1 MPPASRHPE
10 IAAPRIAPLAVLPVF
25 MRLEGKRALVVGHG
39 AAAAWKAEL
48 LAAAGAATFLAT
60 LDDAPLAPEL
70 VVLVAAGRVGLLG
83 VYQPA
88 QLSGMAIAVFDAET
102 DAQAA
107 QFRDAAIA
115 AGVPHNVI
123 DRPEFCSFQFG
134 SIVNR
139 SPVVVG
145 ISTDGAAPIL
155 GQAVRRRIEFA
166 LPPTLAGWAVLAA
179 RMRRTV
185 LERLRPGAERRR
197 FWERFSDLAFTL
209 AATSGERDV
218 SDLIYAAREVHAAQ
232 ALGRVTLVGAGPGDP
247 DLLTVK
253 AVRALQAADIILF
266 DDLVSEGV
274 LELARREARR
284 MLVGKRG
291 GRASCSQD
299 DINAMALKLARQG
312 KNVVRLKSGDPM
324 VFGRA
329 GEEIEALRAEGIT
342 VEVIPGITAASALA
356 SSLGASLTHRDH
368 AQSVRFVTG
377 HGRDG
382 DMPDL
387 DWRGLADPA
396 TTLAVYM
403 GGRTASEFARRLLA
417 QGRAGATPVVLAES
431 VSRPEQAIRHTTLAS
446 LAVGPSGRADGP
458 VLLGIGEAFRP
469 AAEAAA
475 DLPDSLAPFSLAPED
490 QQHV

>member
-1 MPPASRHPE
+1 MPLASRQPR

-25 MRLEGKRALVVGHG
+25 LRLEGKRALVVGHS

-48 LAAAGAATFLAT
+48 LAATGATTCLACVS
-60 LDDAPLAPEL
+60 DAPLAPEL
-70 VVLVAAGRVGLLG
+70 AALVEAGRISWLG
-83 VYQPA
+83 AYEPQ
-88 QLSGMAIAVFDAET
+88 QLRGMAVAVFDAET
-102 DAQAA
+102 DEQAA
-107 QFRDAAIA
+107 QFRDQALG
-115 AGVPHNVI
+115 AGIPHNVI
-123 DRPEFCSFQFG
+123 DRPDFCSFQFG
-134 SIVNR
+134 GIVNR
-139 SPVVVG
+139 SPVVIG
-145 ISTDGAAPIL
+145 ISTSGAAPIL

-166 LPPTLAGWAVLAA
+166 LPPTLAGWATLATK
-179 RMRRTV
+179 MRRSV
-185 LERLRPGAERRR
+185 LDRLQPGAERRR
-197 FWERFSDLAFTL
+197 FWERFSGLALGQTAQGEAEDLAEQL
-209 AATSGERDV
+209 IDKARHEDV
-218 SDLIYAAREVHAAQ
+218 GQTV
-232 ALGRVTLVGAGPGDP
+232 GRVTLVGAGPGAP

-253 AVRALQAADIILF
+253 AVRALQAADVILF
-266 DDLVSEGV
+266 DDLVSDGV

-329 GEEIEALRAEGIT
+329 GEEIEALRAEGIA

-368 AQSVRFVTG
+368 AHSVRFVTG

-382 DMPDL
+382 EMPDL
-387 DWRGLADPA
+387 DWRGLADPE

-403 GGRTASEFARRLLA
+403 GGRTAPEFARRLLA
-417 QGRAGATPVVLAES
+417 QGRADATPVVLAHS

-446 LAVGPSGRADGP
+446 LATEISSRSDGP
-458 VLLGIGEAFRP
+458 VLVGIGEAFRP
-469 AAEAAA
+469 APHAEINH
-475 DLPDSLAPFSLAPED
+475 PDTVQALLFGT
-490 QQHV
+490 

>member
-10 IAAPRIAPLAVLPVF
+10 FAAPRIATLAILPVF
-25 MRLEGKRALVVGHG
+25 LRLEGKRALVVGDS

-48 LAAAGAATFLAT
+48 LAAAGATTCLAT
-60 LDDAPLAPEL
+60 SGDGPLAPEL
-70 VVLVAAGRVGLLG
+70 QALLEEGRVTLLG
-83 VYQPA
+83 GYRPG
-88 QLSGMAIAVFDAET
+88 QLRGMAIAVFEAAT
-102 DAQAA
+102 DEQAV
-107 QFRDAAIA
+107 QFRDEATA
-115 AGVPHNVI
+115 AGVPCNVI

-166 LPPTLAGWAVLAA
+166 LPPTLAGWATLAA

-185 LERLRPGAERRR
+185 LQRLQLGVERRR
-197 FWERFSDLAFTL
+197 FWERLSD
-209 AATSGERDV
+209 
-218 SDLIYAAREVHAAQ
+218 Q
-232 ALGRVTLVGAGPGDP
+232 ALAPNAPSADTSELTETWIDAAGRADTSPAVGRVTLVGAGPGDP

-299 DINAMALKLARQG
+299 EINAMALKLARQG

-329 GEEIEALRAEGIT
+329 GEEIEALRAEGIA
-342 VEVIPGITAASALA
+342 VEVIPGITAAAALA
-356 SSLGASLTHRDH
+356 ASLGASLTHRDH
-368 AQSVRFVTG
+368 AHSVRFVTG
-377 HGRDG
+377 HSRDG
-382 DMPDL
+382 GMPDL
-387 DWRGLADPA
+387 DWCSLADPE

-403 GGRTASEFARRLLA
+403 GGRTAPEFARRLLA
-417 QGRAGATPVVLAES
+417 QGSAETTPVVLAES
-431 VSRPEQAIRHTTLAS
+431 VSRPEQAIRHTTLAA
-446 LAVGPSGRADGP
+446 LAGEPSSRADGP
-458 VLLGIGEAFRP
+458 VLLGIGEVFRLP
-469 AAEAAA
+469 ARAAA
-475 DLPDSLAPFSLAPED
+475 DLPDTVQTVLFGT
-490 QQHV
+490 

>member
-1 MPPASRHPE
+1 MPSASRHPE
-10 IAAPRIAPLAVLPVF
+10 LAAPRIAPLAILPVF
-25 MRLEGKRALVVGHG
+25 MRLEGKRALVVGHS

-48 LAAAGAATFLAT
+48 LAATGAETFLAT

-70 VVLVAAGRVGLLG
+70 AALLEAGRIGMLG
-83 VYQPA
+83 TYRPG
-88 QLSGMAIAVFDAET
+88 QLSGMAIAVFDAGT
-102 DAQAA
+102 DAQAV
-107 QFRDAAIA
+107 QFRAAAIA

-123 DRPEFCSFQFG
+123 DRPDFCSFQFG
-134 SIVNR
+134 GIVNR

-155 GQAVRRRIEFA
+155 GQAVRRRIEFT
-166 LPPTLAGWAVLAA
+166 LPPTLAGWAALAA
-179 RMRRTV
+179 RMRPRV
-185 LERLRPGAERRR
+185 LDRLRPGAERRR
-197 FWERFSDLAFTL
+197 FWERFSDIALAQG
-209 AATSGERDV
+209 APAGESEV
-218 SDLIYAAREVHAAQ
+218 SDLIDAAREVHATPAC
-232 ALGRVTLVGAGPGDP
+232 GRITLVGAGPGDP

-299 DINAMALKLARQG
+299 EINAMALKLARQG

-329 GEEIEALRAEGIT
+329 GEEIEALRADGIA

-356 SSLGASLTHRDH
+356 ASLGASLTHRDH
-368 AQSVRFVTG
+368 AHSVRFVTG

-382 DMPDL
+382 GMPDL
-387 DWRGLADPA
+387 DWCGLADPA

-403 GGRTASEFARRLLA
+403 GGRTAPEFARRLLA
-417 QGRAGATPVVLAES
+417 QGRAGTTPVVLAES

-446 LAVGPSGRADGP
+446 LAAGPCDRVDGP
-458 VLLGIGEAFRP
+458 LLLGIGEAFRP
-469 AAEAAA
+469 VVTAE
-475 DLPDSLAPFSLAPED
+475 LPDSVQSLLFGT
-490 QQHV
+490 

>member
-1 MPPASRHPE
+1 MPLRQPR

-25 MRLEGKRALVVGHG
+25 LRLEGKCVLIVGHS

-48 LAAAGAATFLAT
+48 LAATGATACLACVG
-60 LDDAPLAPEL
+60 DAPLAPEL
-70 VVLVAAGRVGLLG
+70 AALVEAGRINVVGTYG
-83 VYQPA
+83 PG
-88 QLSGMAIAVFDAET
+88 QLRGMAIAVFDAET
-102 DAQAA
+102 DEQAA
-107 QFRDAAIA
+107 QFRDEAIA

-123 DRPEFCSFQFG
+123 DRPDFCSFQFG
-134 SIVNR
+134 GIVNR
-139 SPVVVG
+139 SPVVIG
-145 ISTDGAAPIL
+145 ISTSGAAPIL

-166 LPPTLAGWAVLAA
+166 LPPALAGWATLAMK
-179 RMRRTV
+179 MRRAV
-185 LERLRPGAERRR
+185 LDRLQPGAERRR
-197 FWERFSDLAFTL
+197 FWERFSDLALGQT
-209 AATSGERDV
+209 
-218 SDLIYAAREVHAAQ
+218 AQ
-232 ALGRVTLVGAGPGDP
+232 AEAGDLAEQLIDTARHGEVVQTVGRVTLVGAGPGDP

-253 AVRALQAADIILF
+253 AVRALQAADVILF
-266 DDLVSEGV
+266 DDLVSDGV

-329 GEEIEALRAEGIT
+329 GEEIEALRAEGIA

-368 AQSVRFVTG
+368 AHSVRFVTG

-382 DMPDL
+382 EMPDL
-387 DWRGLADPA
+387 DWRGLADPE

-403 GGRTASEFARRLLA
+403 GGRTAPEFARRLLA
-417 QGRAGATPVVLAES
+417 QGRADATPVVLAQS
-431 VSRPEQAIRHTTLAS
+431 VSRPEQSIRHATLGS
-446 LAVGPSGRADGP
+446 LATELSSRSDGP
-458 VLLGIGEAFRP
+458 VLVGIGEAFQF
-469 AAEAAA
+469 AATAKAA
-475 DLPDSLAPFSLAPED
+475 LTTSQTPTLLFGT
-490 QQHV
+490 

>member
-1 MPPASRHPE
+1 MPLASRQPR

-25 MRLEGKRALVVGHG
+25 LRLEGKRALVVGHN

-48 LAAAGAATFLAT
+48 LAATGATTSLACVSY
-60 LDDAPLAPEL
+60 APLAPEL
-70 VVLVAAGRVGLLG
+70 AALVDAGRITVLG
-83 VYQPA
+83 AYEPG
-88 QLSGMAIAVFDAET
+88 QLRGMAIAVFDAET
-102 DAQAA
+102 DEQAA
-107 QFRDAAIA
+107 KFRDEALA

-123 DRPEFCSFQFG
+123 DRPDFCSFQFG
-134 SIVNR
+134 GIVNR
-139 SPVVVG
+139 SPVVIG
-145 ISTDGAAPIL
+145 ISTSGAAPIL

-166 LPPTLAGWAVLAA
+166 LPPTLAGWATLAMK
-179 RMRRTV
+179 MRRSV
-185 LERLRPGAERRR
+185 LDRLQPGAERRR
-197 FWERFSDLAFTL
+197 FWERFSDLAL
-209 AATSGERDV
+209 APTSPADAG
-218 SDLIYAAREVHAAQ
+218 DLAEQLIDKARHEDSGQTV
-232 ALGRVTLVGAGPGDP
+232 GRVTLVGAGPGDP

-253 AVRALQAADIILF
+253 AVRALQAADVILF
-266 DDLVSEGV
+266 DDLVSDGV

-329 GEEIEALRAEGIT
+329 GEEIQALRAEGIA

-368 AQSVRFVTG
+368 AHSVRFVTG

-387 DWRGLADPA
+387 DWRGLADPE

-403 GGRTASEFARRLLA
+403 GGRSAPEFARRLLA
-417 QGRAGATPVVLAES
+417 QGRADATPVVLAQS
-431 VSRPEQAIRHTTLAS
+431 VSRPEQSVRHTTLAS
-446 LAVGPSGRADGP
+446 LATETSSRSDGP
-458 VLLGIGEAFRP
+458 VLVGIGEAFRP
-469 AAEAAA
+469 APQAEINR
-475 DLPDSLAPFSLAPED
+475 PDTVRTLLFGT
-490 QQHV
+490 